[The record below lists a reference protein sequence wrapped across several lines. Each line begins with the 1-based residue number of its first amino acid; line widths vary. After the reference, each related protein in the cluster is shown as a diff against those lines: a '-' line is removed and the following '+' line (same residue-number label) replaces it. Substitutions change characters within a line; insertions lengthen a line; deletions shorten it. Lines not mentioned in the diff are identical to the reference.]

1 MISKIIKDYNQPQKP
16 EVRVR
21 VGRFAGIVGIIA
33 NILLFSAKLIFG
45 LMFKSISIIADSLNN
60 LSDSGSNV
68 ITVVGY
74 TMSGK
79 PADKDHPYGHERIEY
94 ISSLIIAIF
103 IAFFGFETMISSI
116 EKIVSPPSETE
127 PFSLISMI
135 VIGATIMVKLLIAL
149 FYRKMGKHIGS
160 DTLKA
165 SALDSIGDV
174 FATGAVLVGMIIFNQ
189 TGFIYTDSIIGIIIA
204 LYIIIMG
211 IKLVIETSSQLIGKA
226 PDADFTFGIIKKI
239 KKYDGVLGIHD
250 LVVHSYGKNR
260 CFCSAHVEVDSDIE
274 VMHSHDLIDT
284 IEADFLKEGI
294 NLVIHMDPISVSDPE
309 TNELRAKCLEIIAHF
324 SSECQTPISMHDF
337 RVVKGFSHTNV
348 IFDISISNDA
358 KMENKVICEEL
369 TERIKKINPCYNLV
383 LTIDRD
389 YFSERYGE

>member
-1 MISKIIKDYNQPQKP
+1 MLSKLIKDYNEPQKP

-33 NILLFSAKLIFG
+33 NALLFAIKLVFG
-45 LMFKSISIIADSLNN
+45 LMFKSISIIADSVNN
-60 LSDSGSNV
+60 LSDSGTNV

-103 IAFFGFETMISSI
+103 IGFFGFETLISSV
-116 EKIVSPPSETE
+116 EKIISPPESTE
-127 PFSLISMI
+127 RYSLISMI
-135 VIGATIMVKLLIAL
+135 VIGSTIAVKLLIAI
-149 FYRKMGKHIGS
+149 FYHRIGKHIDSG
-160 DTLKA
+160 TLKA

-174 FATGAVLVGMIIFNQ
+174 FATGAVLVGMIVFNQ

-204 LYIIIMG
+204 VYIIVMG
-211 IKLVIETSSQLIGKA
+211 VRLVIETSNKLIGEA
-226 PDADFTFGIIKKI
+226 PEAEFTHGIIKKI
-239 KKYDGVLGIHD
+239 KEYDGVLGIHD
-250 LVVHSYGKNR
+250 LVVHTYGKNR

-274 VMHSHDLIDT
+274 VMHSHDIIDT

-294 NLVIHMDPISVSDPE
+294 NLVIHMDPISITDPE

-324 SSECQTPISMHDF
+324 SSEYQAPMSMHDF
-337 RVVKGFSHTNV
+337 RVVKGFTHTNV
-348 IFDISISNDA
+348 IFDISISNDTRL
-358 KMENKVICEEL
+358 ENKFISQEL
-369 TERIKKINPCYNLV
+369 TERIKKINPGYNLV

>member
-1 MISKIIKDYNQPQKP
+1 MINKIIKDYNQPQKP

-33 NILLFSAKLIFG
+33 NLLLFSAKLVFG

-135 VIGATIMVKLLIAL
+135 VIGATIAVKLLIAL
-149 FYRKMGKHIGS
+149 FYRKMGKHISS

-211 IKLVIETSSQLIGKA
+211 IKLVIETSSHLIGKA
-226 PDADFTFGIIKKI
+226 PDADFTFEIIKKI
-239 KKYDGVLGIHD
+239 REYDGVLGIHD

-337 RVVKGFSHTNV
+337 RVVKGFSHTNI

-358 KMENKVICEEL
+358 KMENKVICKEL

>member
-1 MISKIIKDYNQPQKP
+1 MFSKFIKDYNQPQKP

-33 NILLFSAKLIFG
+33 NVLLFTAKLIFG

-74 TMSGK
+74 TMSGQ

-103 IAFFGFETMISSI
+103 IAFFVFETMISSI
-116 EKIVSPPSETE
+116 EKIVNPPQSTE
-127 PFSLISMI
+127 PYSYLAII
-135 VIGATIMVKLLIAL
+135 VIGSTIAVKLLIAV
-149 FYRKMGKHIGS
+149 FYAKMGKHISS

-189 TGFIYTDSIIGIIIA
+189 TGFVYTDSIIGIIIA
-204 LYIIIMG
+204 AYIITMG
-211 IKLVIETSSQLIGKA
+211 IKLVIETSSKLIGQA
-226 PDADFTFGIIKKI
+226 PEAEFTYGIIKRI
-239 KKYDGVLGIHD
+239 KEYDGVLGIHD
-250 LVVHSYGKNR
+250 LVVHTYGKNR
-260 CFCSAHVEVDSDIE
+260 CFCSAHVEVDADIE

-284 IEADFLKEGI
+284 IEADFLKDGI

-309 TNELRAKCLEIIAHF
+309 TNDLRAKCLEFIAHF
-324 SSECQTPISMHDF
+324 SSEYQIPISMHDF
-337 RVVKGFSHTNV
+337 RVVKGFTHTNV
-348 IFDISISNDA
+348 IFDVSVSNDA
-358 KMENKVICEEL
+358 KMENRTICDEL
-369 TERIKKINPCYNLV
+369 TRRIKEINPLYNLV